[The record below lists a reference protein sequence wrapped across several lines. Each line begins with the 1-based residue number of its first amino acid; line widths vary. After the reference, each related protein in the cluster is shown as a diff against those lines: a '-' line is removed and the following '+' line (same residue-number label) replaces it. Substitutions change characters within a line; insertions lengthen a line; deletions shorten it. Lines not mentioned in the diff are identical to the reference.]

1 MLSSANRLRKETDI
15 KALFAKG
22 KGVFDGVVGVK
33 FRANGLPDS
42 RFAVVVGHTVSKESV
57 TRNRVK
63 RRLRE
68 ALRAR
73 LSLIKPG
80 FDVMLLVRAGAAKA
94 TFEGLCGAL
103 DRSLKRAGLLV

>member
-22 KGVFDGVVGVK
+22 KGVFEGVCGVK
-33 FRANGLPDS
+33 FKANGLPES

-57 TRNRVK
+57 TRNRIR

-68 ALRAR
+68 ALRTR
-73 LSLIKPG
+73 LTLIKPG
-80 FDVMLLVRAGAAKA
+80 FDVILLVRPGAQKA
-94 TFEGLCGAL
+94 TFEGLSTAL